1 MDTSILSL
9 LLVLLEK
16 MCVVVVFAYLLVR
29 TDFFQEI
36 LEKKFTLKN
45 QLFLIVAFGL
55 LAIYGTYAGIPY
67 NGAVANIRD
76 IGPVMAGLIGGP
88 IVGLGAGLI
97 GGIQR
102 YYVGGITAASC
113 SLSTILAGLFAG
125 LIYLANKKKFVGIPG
140 AIAVSLAMVSLDMVM
155 ALVMDTPHSQAL
167 QIVNQISFPMLA
179 ANAIGT
185 TIFAFIVVNM
195 IREKTVAGERDN
207 FRDELER
214 KRTELNIARDIQMSF
229 LPDSVP
235 ELKGYDIAAI
245 CIPANEVGGDFYD
258 FIPISDNKLG
268 LTIADVSGKSV
279 PAALFMALSRAI
291 VRSSA
296 IRGADAVSVIRTA
309 NTLITED
316 SRSGMFVTLF
326 YAVLEKNERT
336 LTYVNAGHNPPV
348 LLNHRTGEIRMLN
361 SKGIALGAMDGSEF
375 EEVALSLESGT
386 TIVFYTDGVTEA
398 SNMAGELF
406 GEERLYDIIKSHGTL
421 TAKNLIEAI
430 QTEIEA
436 YCNGAQQ
443 ADDITLMV
451 LKVE

>member
-29 TDFFQEI
+29 TNFFQEV

-88 IVGLGAGLI
+88 VIGLGAGLI

-102 YYVGGITAASC
+102 YYVGGFTAASC
-113 SLSTILAGLFAG
+113 SLSTVLAGLFSG
-125 LIYLANKKKFVGIPG
+125 LIYWANKKKFIGIPG
-140 AIAVSLAMVSLDMVM
+140 AIAASLAMVSLDMGL
-155 ALVMDTPHSQAL
+155 ALAMDKPYSQAF
-167 QIVNQISFPMLA
+167 QIVSQISFPMLA

-195 IREKTVAGERDN
+195 IREKKVAGERDHY
-207 FRDELER
+207 RGELER

-229 LPDSVP
+229 LPDSIP
-235 ELKGYDIAAI
+235 ELKGYDIAAMSL
-245 CIPANEVGGDFYD
+245 PANEVGGDFYD
-258 FIPISDNKLG
+258 FIQISDNKLG

-279 PAALFMALSRAI
+279 PAALFMALSREV

-296 IRGADAVSVIRTA
+296 MWGADAVSVVRTA

-326 YAVLEKNERT
+326 YAVLEKKERS

-348 LLNHRTGEIRMLN
+348 LLNGRTGEIRMLN
-361 SKGIALGAMDGSEF
+361 SKGIALGAMEGMEF

-398 SNMAGELF
+398 SNNAGELF
-406 GEERLYDIIKSHGTL
+406 GEERLYDVIRKNNTL
-421 TAKNLIEAI
+421 TAKGMIEI
-430 QTEIEA
+430 IRSEVEK
-436 YCNGAQQ
+436 YCKGAQQ

-451 LKVE
+451 LKVD

>member
-1 MDTSILSL
+1 M
-9 LLVLLEK
+9 
-16 MCVVVVFAYLLVR
+16 
-29 TDFFQEI
+29 
-36 LEKKFTLKN
+36 
-45 QLFLIVAFGL
+45 
-55 LAIYGTYAGIPY
+55 
-67 NGAVANIRD
+67 
-76 IGPVMAGLIGGP
+76 
-88 IVGLGAGLI
+88 
-97 GGIQR
+97 
-102 YYVGGITAASC
+102 
-113 SLSTILAGLFAG
+113 
-125 LIYLANKKKFVGIPG
+125 
-140 AIAVSLAMVSLDMVM
+140 
-155 ALVMDTPHSQAL
+155 
-167 QIVNQISFPMLA
+167 
-179 ANAIGT
+179 
-185 TIFAFIVVNM
+185 
-195 IREKTVAGERDN
+195 
-207 FRDELER
+207 
-214 KRTELNIARDIQMSF
+214 
-229 LPDSVP
+229 
-235 ELKGYDIAAI
+235 
-245 CIPANEVGGDFYD
+245 GGDFYD

>member
-16 MCVVVVFAYLLVR
+16 MCVVVVFAYLLIR

-36 LEKKFTLKN
+36 LEKKFTIKN
-45 QLFLIVAFGL
+45 QLVLIAAFGL

-88 IVGLGAGLI
+88 VVGLGAGLI
-97 GGIQR
+97 GGIHR
-102 YYVGGITAASC
+102 YTVGGFTAVSC
-113 SLSTILAGLFAG
+113 SLSTVLAGLFAG
-125 LIYLANKKKFVGIPG
+125 FIYLANKKKFIGIPG
-140 AIAVSLAMVSLDMVM
+140 AIAMSLAMVSLDLGL
-155 ALVMDTPHSQAL
+155 ALVMDKPYSQAL
-167 QIVNQISFPMLA
+167 QVVGQISFPMLA

-185 TIFAFIVVNM
+185 AIFAFIVVNM
-195 IREKTVAGERDN
+195 IREKKVAGERDN
-207 FRDELER
+207 YRDELER

-235 ELKGYDIAAI
+235 ELKGYDIAAMS
-245 CIPANEVGGDFYD
+245 IPANEVGGDFYD
-258 FIPISDNKLG
+258 FIKISENKLG

-279 PAALFMALSRAI
+279 PAALFMALSREV

-296 IRGADAVSVIRTA
+296 IWGADAVSVIKTA

-326 YAVLEKNERT
+326 YAVLEEKERS

-348 LLNHRTGEIRMLN
+348 LLNGRTGEIRMLR
-361 SKGIALGAMDGSEF
+361 SKGIALGAMEGTEF

-398 SNMAGELF
+398 NNKAGDLF
-406 GEERLYDIIKSHGTL
+406 GEERLYDIIKRNSTL
-421 TAKNLIEAI
+421 TAKGMIETI
-430 QTEIEA
+430 RSEVET
-436 YCNGAQQ
+436 YCMGAQQ